1 MKIANCKTCMKKNS
15 KSVTVEVATARDA
28 PEIGRLL
35 SWAFGFSKARSEEYI
50 ASVGLGSLRL
60 LRGESGRPEACAAL
74 LETAHVFHGSPVR
87 AANIAHVA
95 IAPDRRGQGL
105 AVPFVDALCAEA
117 QGKGAAIATLFA
129 STRPVY
135 RKSGFEL
142 AGHEIIYEAETAS
155 LPAASRL
162 AFESVE
168 LDDPRLADAYAIK
181 ASREAGLLSRG
192 SAHWNALRREP
203 TDALAAYLAE
213 GDAAYLILDMGDEAR
228 LDVRDWY
235 AASPDAAQGLLSFLA
250 RFRSVYPVVRWH
262 GGPQDDLVAAMPDKG
277 WRLAHQE
284 EWLLRVLDPAAALR
298 QRGYHAD
305 DTRLA
310 LRIGPAEA
318 ALEVAISGGAVE
330 VRESAGGCPTVALQA
345 PAFVQIFTGFRSA
358 SKLAQYGQVIGDAAA
373 IRLCDQLFAGPPPW
387 VAEHF

>member
-1 MKIANCKTCMKKNS
+1 MKKNS
-15 KSVTVEVATARDA
+15 KPVTVEAATARDA
-28 PEIGRLL
+28 PEIARLL
-35 SWAFGFSKARSEEYI
+35 SWAFGFGKARSEEYI

-60 LRGESGRPEACAAL
+60 LRGESGRPDACAAL
-74 LETAHVFHGSPVR
+74 LETAHVFHGRPVR

-95 IAPDRRGQGL
+95 LAPERRGQGL
-105 AVPFVDALCAEA
+105 AVPFVDALCTEA
-117 QGKGAAIATLFA
+117 HGNGAAIATLFA

-142 AGHEIIYEAETAS
+142 AGHEIVYEAETAS
-155 LPAASRL
+155 LPAASKL
-162 AFESVE
+162 AFERVE
-168 LDDPRLADAYAIK
+168 LDDPRLAGAYAVK
-181 ASREAGLLSRG
+181 AGREAGLLSRG
-192 SAHWNALRREP
+192 PAHWNALRREP
-203 TDALAAYLAE
+203 TDALAAYLCE

-305 DTRLA
+305 DIRLA
-310 LRIGPAEA
+310 LRIGPAET
-318 ALEVAISGGAVE
+318 ALEIEIRGGAVE
-330 VRESAGGCPTVALQA
+330 VREATGPTVAVQA

-358 SKLAQYGQVIGDAAA
+358 SKLAQYGQVTGDAGA

>member
-1 MKIANCKTCMKKNS
+1 MKKNFIP
-15 KSVTVEVATARDA
+15 TVETATAEDA
-28 PEIGRLL
+28 PEIAALL
-35 SWAFGFSKARSEEYI
+35 SWAFGFGKARSEEYI
-50 ASVGLGSLRL
+50 ANVGLDSLRL
-60 LRGESGRPEACAAL
+60 LRSGGKAAACAAL
-74 LETAHVFHGSPVR
+74 LETAHGFHGKPVP

-95 IAPDRRGQGL
+95 IAPEHRGRGL

-117 QGKGAAIATLFA
+117 QGKGVVIATLFA

-142 AGHEIIYEAETAS
+142 AGHEIIYEAQTIS
-155 LPAASRL
+155 LPVASKL
-162 AFESVE
+162 AFERVE
-168 LDDPRLADAYAIK
+168 LDDPRIARAYSAK
-181 ASREAGLLSRG
+181 TTREAGLLSR
-192 SAHWNALRREP
+192 SQPHWNELCRTP

-213 GDAAYLILDMGDEAR
+213 GDAAYLILDMGDETC
-228 LDVRDWY
+228 LMVRDWY
-235 AASPDAAQGLLSFLA
+235 AGSPQAAQGVLSFLA

-298 QRGYHAD
+298 QRGYPVD

-310 LRIGPAEA
+310 LRIGEAET
-318 ALEVAISGGAVE
+318 ALEIEIKSGAVE
-330 VRESAGGCPTVALQA
+330 VREATGACPTVTLQG

-358 SKLAQYGQVIGDAAA
+358 SKLAQYGQVVGTAAD

>member
-1 MKIANCKTCMKKNS
+1 MKKNS
-15 KSVTVEVATARDA
+15 KTVVVEAATTGDA
-28 PEIGRLL
+28 PKIARLM
-35 SWAFGFSKARSEEYI
+35 SWAFGFGKARSDEYI
-50 ASVGLGSLRL
+50 AHVGLGSLRL
-60 LRGESGRPEACAAL
+60 LRGESGQPEACAAL
-74 LETAHVFHGSPVR
+74 LETAHVFHGKPVP

-95 IAPDRRGQGL
+95 IAPERRGQGL
-105 AVPFVDALCAEA
+105 AVPFVDALCAQA
-117 QGKGAAIATLFA
+117 LGKGAAIATLFA

-142 AGHEIIYEAETAS
+142 AGHEIVYEAETSS
-155 LPAASRL
+155 LPAASKL
-162 AFESVE
+162 GFERVE
-168 LDDPRLADAYAIK
+168 LSDPRLAVAYAAK
-181 ASREAGLLSRG
+181 AGREAGLLSRG
-192 SAHWNALRREP
+192 AAHWNELRREP

-213 GDAAYLILDMGDEAR
+213 GEAAYLILDMGDEAC
-228 LDVRDWY
+228 LLVRDWH
-235 AASPDAAQGLLSFLA
+235 AASSEAAQGVLSFLA

-298 QRGYHAD
+298 QRGYHVD
-305 DTRLA
+305 NMRLA

-318 ALEVAISGGAVE
+318 ALEIEIRDGVVE
-330 VRESAGGCPTVALQA
+330 VREATGGSPTIAVQA

-358 SKLAQYGQVIGDAAA
+358 SKLAQYGQVTGDRAA
-373 IRLCDQLFAGPPPW
+373 IHLCDQLFAGPSPW

>member
-1 MKIANCKTCMKKNS
+1 MKKNFIPA
-15 KSVTVEVATARDA
+15 VEPATAKDG
-28 PEIGRLL
+28 PEIASLL
-35 SWAFGFSKARSEEYI
+35 SWAFGFGKTRSEEYI
-50 ASVGLGSLRL
+50 ANVGLSSLRL
-60 LRGESGRPEACAAL
+60 LRSEGKAAACAAL
-74 LETAHVFHGSPVR
+74 LETAHVFHGKPVR
-87 AANIAHVA
+87 AANIAHLA
-95 IAPDRRGQGL
+95 IAPEHRGRGL

-155 LPAASRL
+155 LPAASKL
-162 AFESVE
+162 AFERVD
-168 LDDPRLADAYAIK
+168 LDDPRIAGAYAAK
-181 ASREAGLLSRG
+181 TAREAGLLSRG
-192 SAHWNALRREP
+192 QPHWNELRRKP

-213 GDAAYLILDMGDEAR
+213 DDAAYLILDMGDEAC
-228 LDVRDWY
+228 LMVRDWY
-235 AASPDAAQGLLSFLA
+235 AGSPEAAQGVLSFLA

-284 EWLLRVLDPAAALR
+284 EWLARVLDPATALR
-298 QRGYHAD
+298 QRGYHVDAAG
-305 DTRLA
+305 LA
-310 LRIGPAEA
+310 LRIGQAET
-318 ALEVAISGGAVE
+318 ALEIEIKAGGVE
-330 VRESAGGCPTVALQA
+330 VRKATGEYPTIALQT

-358 SKLAQYGQVIGDAAA
+358 SKLAQYGQVVGTAAD
-373 IRLCDQLFAGPPPW
+373 IRLCDQLFAGPSPW

>member
-1 MKIANCKTCMKKNS
+1 MKIANYETNMKKNS
-15 KSVTVEVATARDA
+15 KPVTVEAATAKDA
-28 PEIGRLL
+28 PEVARLL
-35 SWAFGFSKARSEEYI
+35 SWAFGFGKARSDEYI
-50 ASVGLGSLRL
+50 ANVGLGALRL
-60 LRGESGRPEACAAL
+60 LRGEGGRPHACAAL
-74 LETAHVFHGSPVR
+74 LDTAHVFHGKPVP

-95 IAPDRRGQGL
+95 IAPERRGRGL

-117 QGKGAAIATLFA
+117 QGKGAVVATLFA

-142 AGHEIIYEAETAS
+142 AGHEIVYEAETAS
-155 LPAASRL
+155 LPAVSRL
-162 AFESVE
+162 AFERVE
-168 LDDPRLADAYAIK
+168 LDDPRLAAAYAVK
-181 ASREAGLLSRG
+181 AGREAGLLSRG
-192 SAHWNALRREP
+192 PAHWNELWREP

-228 LDVRDWY
+228 LDVRDWH

-250 RFRSVYPVVRWH
+250 RFRSVYPIVRWH

-298 QRGYHAD
+298 QRGYRAD
-305 DTRLA
+305 DIRLA
-310 LRIGPAEA
+310 LRIVPADT
-318 ALEVAISGGAVE
+318 ALEIEIRGGAVE
-330 VRESAGGCPTVALQA
+330 VREATAGYQTVALQA
-345 PAFVQIFTGFRSA
+345 SAFVQIFTGFRSA
-358 SKLAQYGQVIGDAAA
+358 SKLAQYGQVVGDATA

>member
-1 MKIANCKTCMKKNS
+1 MKSANREIKMKKNFS
-15 KSVTVEVATARDA
+15 PIDVEAATASDVPDIA
-28 PEIGRLL
+28 RLL
-35 SWAFGFSKARSEEYI
+35 SWAFGFGKARSDEYI
-50 ASVGLGSLRL
+50 AHVGLGSLRL
-60 LRGESGRPEACAAL
+60 LRGEGGRPDACAAL
-74 LETAHVFHGSPVR
+74 LETAHVFHGRSVR

-95 IAPDRRGQGL
+95 IAPERRGQGL

-142 AGHEIIYEAETAS
+142 AGHEIVYEAETAS
-155 LPAASRL
+155 LPAVSKL
-162 AFESVE
+162 AFERVE
-168 LDDPRLADAYAIK
+168 LDDPRIAKAYAAK
-181 ASREAGLLSRG
+181 AGREAGLLSRCP
-192 SAHWNALRREP
+192 AHWNELRREP

-235 AASPDAAQGLLSFLA
+235 AASPEAARGVLSFLA
-250 RFRSVYPVVRWH
+250 RFRSVYPAVRWH

-298 QRGYHAD
+298 QRGYHVDAA
-305 DTRLA
+305 RLA
-310 LRIGPAEA
+310 LRVGPAET
-318 ALEVAISGGAVE
+318 ALEIGIRDGASE
-330 VRESAGGCPTVALQA
+330 VGEATGGCPTVTLQA
-345 PAFVQIFTGFRSA
+345 PAFVQLFTGFRSA
-358 SKLAQYGQVIGDAAA
+358 SKLAQYGQVIGEAAD

>member
-1 MKIANCKTCMKKNS
+1 MEISNRETGMKKNS
-15 KSVTVEVATARDA
+15 KSVTVEAATAGDA
-28 PEIGRLL
+28 PEIARLL
-35 SWAFGFSKARSEEYI
+35 SWAFGFGKARSEEYI

-60 LRGESGRPEACAAL
+60 LRGESGHPEACAAL
-74 LETAHVFHGSPVR
+74 LETAHVFHGRPVR

-95 IAPDRRGQGL
+95 IAPERRGQGL

-162 AFESVE
+162 AFERVE
-168 LDDPRLADAYAIK
+168 LDDPRLAAAYAIK

-192 SAHWNALRREP
+192 PAHWNALRREP

-228 LDVRDWY
+228 LDVRDWC

-277 WRLAHQE
+277 WCLAHQE

-298 QRGYHAD
+298 QRGYHVD

-310 LRIGPAEA
+310 LRIGPVET
-318 ALEVAISGGAVE
+318 ALEIEIRGGAVE
-330 VRESAGGCPTVALQA
+330 VREATGGCPTVDVQA

-358 SKLAQYGQVIGDAAA
+358 SKLAQYGQVTGDAAA